1 MYFLFLFLIVVI
13 FGVQLSNLKKSNREI
28 EKKLVELKNKFDRL
42 YDTVQ
47 TLKAI
52 KTEKGTDSRD
62 SFTSEDTVDERILE
76 TKDTIDS
83 PEASDISQSIQEPDY
98 DFSPVQGTTKT
109 DPIPPK
115 AQQIKPPVKPDKKSV
130 PYIPPAALK
139 ATASKRPVS
148 KSPGVSL
155 RQKIT
160 RLNINWELFTG
171 ARLFAWVGGVAAFIC
186 IGLLLKHSIEKNWLP
201 PAARL
206 TFGAMLGAGLILASE
221 KFKEARLRIFR
232 HSLTATGIGV
242 LYIVIFTATLY
253 YDYLPAMAGFAMLAL
268 VSAAAF
274 VLAVYQKGLTVSV
287 LGAIGAY
294 VTPLM
299 INTGSGN
306 LVGLFIY
313 LAVVNIALY
322 LVSEKLISTGLLLT
336 GAAGTLVTLGLA
348 VLNLFAQKSGFTIAG
363 VWAANLILF
372 TVFLWRQG
380 LNPMERKPVLW
391 NGCVLYLSSVAMALL
406 LILEKPGWHP
416 LMLLT
421 IAMICAIML
430 GTKNKGW
437 TQAFIPF
444 SSIAFIAAVVWVVT
458 RFDATGF
465 SFSYVLILVY
475 GAAGCLGPV
484 FLVMKFGKSNLM
496 LQWFKVF
503 PVALSLMCLA
513 GLVLNPMCAFYFWPM
528 MLGIQIL
535 GLFVSL
541 IFQAVIQV
549 FLLLA
554 IFVAGGIFWMLNIPA
569 NAMGAGFFIFILGA
583 GSVLSAGILV
593 VAIQLPRILAAIK
606 MTPGKEKSDT
616 LIPEKWL
623 SAAPVAGVF
632 ILIGFSFFVNH
643 PHFLHMGMA
652 TLACFLTLAVFF
664 ARRAQFQP
672 VAIIALAGAAAAQA
686 TWILNTSHPQAV
698 TLAGVY
704 WSGALFAAALVIPWL
719 FFKHIEHW
727 KYLWNMW
734 AVYEVLQAVFFF
746 YSVKHAF
753 HSPPADWCPMLMI
766 AAKLWP
772 VARLLQQLAEKPHRN
787 SILAFHGGALL
798 FYMSVLPVLVLS
810 QGWIGLALVLEAT
823 ALLWLNTRI
832 VHPGLP
838 KTAVIMAPAGL
849 LWLLISL
856 PQLKG
861 LESLPVLNP
870 AVFALALA
878 VAALGVGVRFAKFCD
893 QKVLHLDTPDFFRWL
908 SLGSGF
914 YLMNLIIADIF
925 SGPDQ
930 KFRIM
935 PGSDFI
941 QAAVYALSWAGA
953 GALLWRMAR
962 FPIIMRLTGLGVL
975 AAGTCGMLCLPF
987 FLGNSVAQMT
997 PFFNVGL
1004 LGFVLLS
1011 AILYFSSSVHAG
1023 IAFDDLAKKLI
1034 IAGFITALFMAFHL
1048 ASGTVFQA
1056 GHRFSLFFA
1065 LTLNQEIVSIL
1076 GFAGFGLSLLLWKKD
1091 LNRSFRMAGL
1101 VLIII
1106 ALVRSL
1112 VFPFR
1117 FSHQFTAMMPLVNF
1131 PTLMYALLLAL
1142 PVFVMYKN
1150 PKQKWPVD
1158 QISARQFMGIALAVA
1173 AFAVMNIE
1181 IAACFEQPGHTF
1193 SLLASGNYMKLLAY
1207 SIGWMVFAIAML
1219 VTGIRFSLPVCRWVA
1234 TGLICITVVKV
1245 FIADTAK
1252 LDMGYK
1258 IASFSILS
1266 LGLFFVAYLYQKF
1279 ISDDPKKRKQTT
1291 TNDENSHV

>member
-13 FGVQLSNLKKSNREI
+13 FGVQLSNLKQSNREL
-28 EKKLVELKNKFDRL
+28 EKNLQVLKDKFDLL

-47 TLKAI
+47 TLNA
-52 KTEKGTDSRD
+52 EKSTAPRD
-62 SFTSEDTVDERILE
+62 TAEPDDTAVEHALK
-76 TKDTIDS
+76 TKDATV
-83 PEASDISQSIQEPDY
+83 PPGVSDISEPSPAPDY
-98 DFSPVQGTTKT
+98 DVSPIQGGIKT
-109 DPIPPK
+109 DPLPSK
-115 AQQIKPPVKPDKKSV
+115 AQSVKQPPMKPDKKSV

-139 ATASKRPVS
+139 IPESNRSVS
-148 KSPGVSL
+148 RAPGVSL
-155 RQKIT
+155 GQRIS

-186 IGLLLKHSIEKNWLP
+186 IGLLLKHSIEKNWIP

-206 TFGAMLGAGLILASE
+206 AFGALLGAGLILASE
-221 KFKEARLRIFR
+221 KFKEARLKIFR

-242 LYIVIFTATLY
+242 LYIVTFTATLY
-253 YDYLPAMAGFAMLAL
+253 YDYLPVMAGFAMLAL

-294 VTPLM
+294 ATPLM

-306 LVGLFIY
+306 LAGLFIY
-313 LAVVNIALY
+313 LALVNLALY
-322 LVSEKLISTGLLLT
+322 LVSEKLNSTALLLT
-336 GAAGTLVTLGLA
+336 GTTGTLVTLGLA
-348 VLNLFAQKSGFTIAG
+348 VLNLFTQTSGFTIAG
-363 VWAANLILF
+363 IWAANLILF
-372 TVFLWRQG
+372 TVFLRRQG
-380 LNPMERKPVLW
+380 LNPEKRKPVFW
-391 NGCVLYLSSVAMALL
+391 SGCVLYLSSVAMVLL
-406 LILEKPGWHP
+406 LTLGKPGWYP

-421 IAMICAIML
+421 IAMICAIVL
-430 GTKNKGW
+430 ATKNKGW
-437 TQAFIPF
+437 TKTFIPF
-444 SSIAFIAAVVWVVT
+444 SCISFIAAVIWVVT

-484 FLVMKFGKSNLM
+484 ALVMKFGKTGPM

-503 PVALSLMCLA
+503 PVALALMCLT
-513 GLVLNPMCAFYFWPM
+513 GLILNPMCAFYFWPM

-541 IFQAVIQV
+541 IFRTFIQI

-554 IFVAGGIFWMLNIPA
+554 IFVVGGIFWMANIPA
-569 NAMGAGFFIFILGA
+569 DAMGAGFFIFILGA

-593 VAIQLPRILAAIK
+593 VAMQLPRILAAIK
-606 MTPGKEKSDT
+606 MAPGETSGDM
-616 LIPEKWL
+616 IPEKWL

-632 ILIGFSFFVNH
+632 ILLGFSFFVSH
-643 PHFLHMGMA
+643 PHFPHMGMA
-652 TLACFLTLAVFF
+652 TLACFLTIAVFF
-664 ARRAQFQP
+664 ARRTQFQP
-672 VAIIALAGAAAAQA
+672 VAVVALIGAAAAQA
-686 TWILNTSHPQAV
+686 TWVLNTSHPETV
-698 TLAGVY
+698 IMAGVW

-719 FFKHIEHW
+719 FFKQISHW
-727 KYLWNMW
+727 KNLWNIW
-734 AVYEVLQAVFFF
+734 AVYEMLQAVFFF

-753 HSPPADWCPMLMI
+753 YTPWADWCPMLMI

-772 VARLLQQLAEKPHRN
+772 VARLLRQLTNKTHRN

-798 FYMSVLPVLVLS
+798 FYVSVLPVLVLS

-838 KTAVIMAPAGL
+838 KTAVAMAPAGL

-870 AVFALALA
+870 AIFAMALA
-878 VAALGVGVRFAKFCD
+878 VAALGAGVRFAKICD
-893 QKVLHLDTPDFFRWL
+893 QKVWRMDAPDFFRWL
-908 SLGSGF
+908 SIGSGF

-925 SGPDQ
+925 AEPGQ

-935 PGSDFI
+935 PDADFI
-941 QAAVYALSWAGA
+941 QAAVYSLSWTGA

-962 FPIIMRLTGLGVL
+962 FPIAMRLAGLGLL
-975 AAGTCGMLCLPF
+975 AAGTCGMIGLPF
-987 FLGNSVAQMT
+987 LLGGSVAQMA
-997 PFFNVGL
+997 PFFNFGL
-1004 LGFVLLS
+1004 LAFILLS
-1011 AILYFSSSVHAG
+1011 VILYFSCSVNAG
-1023 IAFDDLAKKLI
+1023 TTVDGFAKNMVL
-1034 IAGFITALFMAFHL
+1034 AGFITALFMAFHL
-1048 ASGTVFQA
+1048 SSGTVFQT
-1056 GHRFSLFFA
+1056 GHAFTLLFGF
-1065 LTLNQEIVSIL
+1065 TLNQEIASIL
-1076 GFAGFGLSLLLWKKD
+1076 GFAGFGLGLLVWKKD
-1091 LNRSFRMAGL
+1091 LNTPFRMAGL
-1101 VLIII
+1101 VLIMV
-1106 ALVRSL
+1106 ALIKSVG
-1112 VFPFR
+1112 FPFR
-1117 FSHQFTAMMPLVNF
+1117 FGRQFTAMMPLVNY
-1131 PTLMYALLLAL
+1131 PSLMYAILLTLL
-1142 PVFVMYKN
+1142 VFVLYKN
-1150 PKQKWPVD
+1150 PKQRWPVNRV
-1158 QISARQFMGIALAVA
+1158 SARQFMGVTLAIT
-1173 AFAVMNIE
+1173 AFSVMNIE
-1181 IAACFEQPGHTF
+1181 IAACLGRPGETF

-1207 SIGWMVFAIAML
+1207 SIGWMVFAIALL
-1219 VTGIRFSLPVCRWVA
+1219 VAGIRFSLPLCRWVA
-1234 TGLICITVVKV
+1234 TGLICITVIKV

-1279 ISDDPKKRKQTT
+1279 ISDEPKNESKTT
-1291 TNDENSHV
+1291 ANDENSHI

>member
-1 MYFLFLFLIVVI
+1 MYFLFLFLAVVI
-13 FGVQLSNLKKSNREI
+13 FGVQLSKLKKSNREL
-28 EKKLVELKNKFDRL
+28 EKKLGVLKDKFERL
-42 YDTVQ
+42 NDTVQ
-47 TLKAI
+47 TLKAEKHTAPRDAAAPDDTSVEHTL
-52 KTEKGTDSRD
+52 KTQKT
-62 SFTSEDTVDERILE
+62 
-76 TKDTIDS
+76 TK
-83 PEASDISQSIQEPDY
+83 PPGASDISEPLPAPDH
-98 DFSPVQGTTKT
+98 DFSLVQGETKT
-109 DPIPPK
+109 DPLPPK
-115 AQQIKPPVKPDKKSV
+115 AQRVNPPPVKPDKTSV
-130 PYIPPAALK
+130 PYIPPVALK
-139 ATASKRPVS
+139 STADKRSVF

-155 RQKIT
+155 RQKIS

-186 IGLLLKHSIEKNWLP
+186 IGLLLKHSIEKNWIP

-206 TFGAMLGAGLILASE
+206 AFGAILGAALILASE
-221 KFKEARLRIFR
+221 KFKDVRLKIFR

-253 YDYLPAMAGFAMLAL
+253 YDYLPVMAGFAMLAL
-268 VSAAAF
+268 VSGAAF
-274 VLAVYQKGLTVSV
+274 VLAVYQKGLTVSI

-306 LVGLFIY
+306 LTGLFIY
-313 LAVVNIALY
+313 LAVVNIALF
-322 LVSEKLISTGLLLT
+322 LVSEKLNSQALLLT
-336 GAAGTLVTLGLA
+336 GTTGTLVTLGLA
-348 VLNLFAQKSGFTIAG
+348 IVNLFTQTNGFTIAG
-363 VWAANLILF
+363 IWAANLVLF

-380 LNPMERKPVLW
+380 LNPEERKPVFW
-391 NGCVLYLSSVAMALL
+391 NGCVLYLSSIAMVLL
-406 LILEKPGWHP
+406 LTLGKPGWHP
-416 LMLLT
+416 LILLT
-421 IAMICAIML
+421 IAMIGAIVL
-430 GTKNKGW
+430 AAKNKGW
-437 TQAFIPF
+437 LRPFIPF
-444 SSIAFIAAVVWVVT
+444 SCITFIAAVAWVVT

-484 FLVMKFGKSNLM
+484 SLVMKFGKSNLM

-503 PVALSLMCLA
+503 PVALSLMCLT

-541 IFQAVIQV
+541 IFRALVQV

-569 NAMGAGFFIFILGA
+569 DAMGAGFFIFILGA
-583 GSVLSAGILV
+583 GSILSAGILV

-606 MTPGKEKSDT
+606 MTPEKEKSGAM
-616 LIPEKWL
+616 IPEKWL

-632 ILIGFSFFVNH
+632 ILIGFSFFVSH
-643 PHFLHMGMA
+643 PHFPHMGMA
-652 TLACFLTLAVFF
+652 TLACFLILAVFF
-664 ARRAQFQP
+664 AHRAQFQP
-672 VAIIALAGAAAAQA
+672 VAVIALVCAAAAQA
-686 TWILNTSHPQAV
+686 TWVLNTNHPETV
-698 TLAGVY
+698 IIAGVW
-704 WSGALFAAALVIPWL
+704 WSGALFAAALVTPWL

-727 KYLWNMW
+727 KDLWNTW

-753 HSPPADWCPMLMI
+753 HSPLADWCPMLMI
-766 AAKLWP
+766 AAKLLP
-772 VARLLQQLAEKPHRN
+772 VARLLRQLDEKPHRN

-798 FYMSVLPVLVLS
+798 FYVSVLPVLVLS
-810 QGWIGLALVLEAT
+810 HGWIGLTLVLEAT

-838 KTAVIMAPAGL
+838 KTAVVMAPAGL

-856 PQLKG
+856 PQLKD

-870 AVFALALA
+870 AIFALALA
-878 VAALGVGVRFAKFCD
+878 VAALGTGVRFAKSCD
-893 QKVLHLDTPDFFRWL
+893 QKVLRLDAPDFFRWL

-925 SGPDQ
+925 SEPDQ
-930 KFRIM
+930 KFKVM

-953 GALLWRMAR
+953 GAMLWRMAR
-962 FPIIMRLTGLGVL
+962 FPIVMRLAGFGLL
-975 AAGTCGMLCLPF
+975 AAGACWMLGLPF
-987 FLGNSVAQMT
+987 LLGGSVAQMA
-997 PFFNVGL
+997 PFFNFGL
-1004 LGFVLLS
+1004 LAFVLLS
-1011 AILYFSSSVHAG
+1011 AILYFSSSINAG
-1023 IAFDDLAKKLI
+1023 IPFDDLAKKLI
-1034 IAGFITALFMAFHL
+1034 LAGFITALFMAFHL
-1048 ASGTVFQA
+1048 ASGTVFQS
-1056 GHRFSLFFA
+1056 GHAFSLLFA
-1065 LTLNQEIVSIL
+1065 FSLNQEIVSIL
-1076 GFAGFGLSLLLWKKD
+1076 GFAGFGLGLLLWKKD
-1091 LNRSFRMAGL
+1091 LDRPFHMAGL
-1101 VLIII
+1101 VLIMI

-1112 VFPFR
+1112 GFPFR
-1117 FSHQFTAMMPLVNF
+1117 FGHQFTAMVPLVNF
-1131 PTLMYALLLAL
+1131 PTLMYAILLAL
-1142 PVFVMYKN
+1142 LVFVLYKN
-1150 PKQKWPVD
+1150 PKQRWPLD
-1158 QISARQFMGIALAVA
+1158 QVSARQFVGVTLAVT
-1173 AFAVMNIE
+1173 AFAAMNIE
-1181 IAACFEQPGHTF
+1181 IAACLEQPGRAF

-1207 SIGWMVFAIAML
+1207 SIGWMVFAITML
-1219 VTGIRFSLPVCRWVA
+1219 VTGIRFSLPLCRWVA

-1279 ISDDPKKRKQTT
+1279 ISDDPQKKKA
-1291 TNDENSHV
+1291 NDENSPV

>member
-1 MYFLFLFLIVVI
+1 MYFLFVFLIAVI
-13 FGVQLSNLKKSNREI
+13 FGVQLSNIKKSNREL
-28 EKKLVELKNKFDRL
+28 EKKLGELKSKFDRL
-42 YDTVQ
+42 YDTVE

-52 KTEKGTDSRD
+52 KGKAPRD
-62 SFTSEDTVDERILE
+62 NYTSEDKVVEGALA
-76 TKDTIDS
+76 TKDTTEHS
-83 PEASDISQSIQEPDY
+83 GAPDISEPGQVPDY
-98 DFSPVQGTTKT
+98 DFSPVQRATEP
-109 DPIPPK
+109 DPPPPK
-115 AQQIKPPVKPDKKSV
+115 AQRVQPPVKPAKKSV
-130 PYIPPAALK
+130 PYSPPVALK
-139 ATASKRPVS
+139 ATAHNRPVS
-148 KSPGVSL
+148 KAPDISL
-155 RQKIT
+155 RQKIS

-186 IGLLLKHSIEKNWLP
+186 IGLLLKHSIEKNWIP

-206 TFGAMLGAGLILASE
+206 AFGAILGTGLILASE
-221 KFKEARLRIFR
+221 KFKDARLKIFR

-242 LYIVIFTATLY
+242 LYIVVFTATLY

-306 LVGLFIY
+306 LAGLFIY

-322 LVSEKLISTGLLLT
+322 LVSEKLKSTGLLLT

-348 VLNLFAQKSGFTIAG
+348 VLNLFTQKSGFTIAG

-380 LNPMERKPVLW
+380 LNPMERKPVFW
-391 NGCVLYLSSVAMALL
+391 NGCVLYLSSVAMAL
-406 LILEKPGWHP
+406 ILTLGKTGWHP

-430 GTKNKGW
+430 GAKNKGW
-437 TQAFIPF
+437 SQAFIPF
-444 SSIAFIAAVVWVVT
+444 SSIAFIAAVVWIVT
-458 RFDATGF
+458 RFDAAGF

-484 FLVMKFGKSNLM
+484 ALVMKFGKSDRM

-513 GLVLNPMCAFYFWPM
+513 GLVLNPTCAFYFWPM

-535 GLFVSL
+535 GLLVSL
-541 IFQAVIQV
+541 IFRALIQV

-606 MTPGKEKSDT
+606 MASEKEESGPM
-616 LIPEKWL
+616 IPEKWL

-643 PHFLHMGMA
+643 PHFPHMGMA

-664 ARRAQFQP
+664 ARRSQFQP
-672 VAIIALAGAAAAQA
+672 VAIIALVGAAAAQA
-686 TWILNTSHPQAV
+686 TWILNTSHPQTV
-698 TLAGVY
+698 ILAGVW

-719 FFKHIEHW
+719 FFKRIEHW
-727 KYLWNMW
+727 KSLWNMW

-753 HSPPADWCPMLMI
+753 HAPWADWCPVVMI

-772 VARLLQQLAEKPHRN
+772 VARLLRQLAEKTHRN

-798 FYMSVLPVLVLS
+798 FYVSVLPVLVLS
-810 QGWIGLALVLEAT
+810 HGWIGLALVLEAT

-832 VHPGLP
+832 IHPGLP

-878 VAALGVGVRFAKFCD
+878 VSALGVGVRFAKACD
-893 QKVLHLDTPDFFRWL
+893 QKVLRLDAPDFFRWL

-925 SGPDQ
+925 AGPNR

-941 QAAVYALSWAGA
+941 QSAVYALSWAGA

-962 FPIIMRLTGLGVL
+962 FPVIMRLTGLGVL
-975 AAGTCGMLCLPF
+975 AAGACWMLGLPF
-987 FLGNSVAQMT
+987 FLDGSVAQMA

-1004 LGFVLLS
+1004 LAFVLLS
-1011 AILYFSSSVHAG
+1011 AILYFSRSVHAG
-1023 IAFDDLAKKLI
+1023 IPFDGSAKKLI
-1034 IAGFITALFMAFHL
+1034 LCGFITALFMAFHL
-1048 ASGTVFQA
+1048 ASGTVFQT
-1056 GHRFSLFFA
+1056 GHRFSLLFA
-1065 LTLNQEIVSIL
+1065 FTLNQEIVSIL
-1076 GFAGFGLSLLLWKKD
+1076 GFAGFGLGLLLWKKSLD
-1091 LNRSFRMAGL
+1091 RPFHTAGL

-1112 VFPFR
+1112 VLPFR
-1117 FSHQFTAMMPLVNF
+1117 FGHQFTAMMPLVNF

-1142 PVFVMYKN
+1142 LVFVLYKN
-1150 PKQKWPVD
+1150 PKQRWPVD
-1158 QISARQFMGIALAVA
+1158 QISARQFMGVALAVT

-1181 IAACFEQPGHTF
+1181 IAACLEQPGHTF

-1207 SIGWMVFAIAML
+1207 SIGWMIFAIAML

-1291 TNDENSHV
+1291 DNDENSQV